1 MDTTPSSL
9 KPPDTT
15 ISPPLAAVLA
25 LADHVAGIIGV
36 AEGLLR
42 ARRVVRLD
50 GLDQHVGR
58 LCAGALDLPAEQGR
72 EARTRLRQLVTDLDR
87 VRQHLTPG

>member
-1 MDTTPSSL
+1 MNTTPPSP
-9 KPPDTT
+9 KPSHAATPA
-15 ISPPLAAVLA
+15 PLAAVLA
-25 LADHVAGIIGV
+25 LADHVAGIIDV

-42 ARRVVRLD
+42 ARRVVRLE

-72 EARTRLRQLVTDLDR
+72 EAGTRLRLLVIDLDR
-87 VRQHLTPG
+87 VRQHLAPA

>member
-1 MDTTPSSL
+1 MNTTPPSPKPSDTATSS
-9 KPPDTT
+9 
-15 ISPPLAAVLA
+15 PLAAVLA

-36 AEGLLR
+36 AEGLLK
-42 ARRVVRLD
+42 ARRVVQLD

-72 EARTRLRQLVTDLDR
+72 KARTRLRQLVTDLDR